1 MKIHVAS
8 PAGIVLLASM
18 VLIPGISPL
27 DASAQAQSSIRMP
40 ENLPP
45 PVGDEM
51 RVEAPDLDAV
61 LADQNVVLLDVR
73 EPWELEKFGTR
84 KGYINIPLGELEDR
98 LDELPTDK
106 TILNRLKRRRT
117 GRACRG
123 LADRA
128 WLQVGGLLRTARLPR
143 GEDLPG
149 GTVTRRAARA
159 SRKVTP
165 KAHPVASWVR
175 AQHKLRQEPRRNP
188 DRQQRHAHEE
198 ESRVDR
204 HLHGAVR
211 HFDPHGLSLVDRL
224 VRALEAVWS
233 VTSK

>member
-8 PAGIVLLASM
+8 PAGVVLLVSM
-18 VLIPGISPL
+18 LLIPGILPL
-27 DASAQAQSSIRMP
+27 DASAQTQSSIRMP

-106 TILNRLKRRRT
+106 TIL
-117 GRACRG
+117 
-123 LADRA
+123 
-128 WLQVGGLLRTARLPR
+128 TA
-143 GEDLPG
+143 
-149 GTVTRRAARA
+149 
-159 SRKVTP
+159 
-165 KAHPVASWVR
+165 
-175 AQHKLRQEPRRNP
+175 
-188 DRQQRHAHEE
+188 
-198 ESRVDR
+198 
-204 HLHGAVR
+204 
-211 HFDPHGLSLVDRL
+211 
-224 VRALEAVWS
+224 
-233 VTSK
+233 

>member
-73 EPWELEKFGTR
+73 EPWEVEKFGTR

-106 TILNRLKRRRT
+106 TIL
-117 GRACRG
+117 
-123 LADRA
+123 
-128 WLQVGGLLRTARLPR
+128 TA
-143 GEDLPG
+143 
-149 GTVTRRAARA
+149 
-159 SRKVTP
+159 
-165 KAHPVASWVR
+165 
-175 AQHKLRQEPRRNP
+175 
-188 DRQQRHAHEE
+188 
-198 ESRVDR
+198 
-204 HLHGAVR
+204 
-211 HFDPHGLSLVDRL
+211 
-224 VRALEAVWS
+224 
-233 VTSK
+233 

>member
-8 PAGIVLLASM
+8 PADVVLLASM
-18 VLIPGISPL
+18 VLIPVTL

-73 EPWELEKFGTR
+73 ESWELEKFGTR

-106 TILNRLKRRRT
+106 TIL
-117 GRACRG
+117 
-123 LADRA
+123 
-128 WLQVGGLLRTARLPR
+128 TA
-143 GEDLPG
+143 
-149 GTVTRRAARA
+149 
-159 SRKVTP
+159 
-165 KAHPVASWVR
+165 
-175 AQHKLRQEPRRNP
+175 
-188 DRQQRHAHEE
+188 
-198 ESRVDR
+198 
-204 HLHGAVR
+204 
-211 HFDPHGLSLVDRL
+211 
-224 VRALEAVWS
+224 
-233 VTSK
+233 